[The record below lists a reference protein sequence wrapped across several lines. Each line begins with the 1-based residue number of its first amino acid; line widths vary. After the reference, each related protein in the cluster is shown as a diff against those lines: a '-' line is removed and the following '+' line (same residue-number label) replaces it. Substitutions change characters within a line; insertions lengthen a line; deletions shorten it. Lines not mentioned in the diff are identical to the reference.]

1 MTVVTRPMMTLAR
14 WTTRASS
21 TTTTRGVRRP
31 SASRRARTTCVLTIE
46 IFPRVSRGGGAMM
59 VDGCARGDARER
71 AWTVSRE
78 GNGTDYL
85 RDTDGWVFSVARAQ
99 VTALL
104 GSPGFFNFC
113 ASSLSPIAM
122 TTRGVR
128 ARAGEDGDGDDDGRG
143 RGAGFNSPSMRCARG
158 DRRADAG
165 EGGRWARWARGRWAG
180 AAGDGGGDARG
191 GDDARVDGGRS
202 WRRRETRE
210 RGGADGHERERVTMS
225 NDNGARSERGVE
237 KRSERG
243 MSAVERLALSA
254 EASLRRGGAAGD
266 GSGERASYGRKQ
278 VRNEFMCA
286 IHARDGARSR
296 RARVHCA

>member
-1 MTVVTRPMMTLAR
+1 VKDIYGTL
-14 WTTRASS
+14 
-21 TTTTRGVRRP
+21 TRGFF
-31 SASRRARTTCVLTIE
+31 C
-46 IFPRVSRGGGAMM
+46 
-59 VDGCARGDARER
+59 
-71 AWTVSRE
+71 
-78 GNGTDYL
+78 
-85 RDTDGWVFSVARAQ
+85 VARAQ

-122 TTRGVR
+122 PTRGRGVR

-158 DRRADAG
+158 ERRADAG
-165 EGGRWARWARGRWAG
+165 EGGRWVRWARGRWVG
-180 AAGDGGGDARG
+180 AAREGGGDDGVDGARG
-191 GDDARVDGGRS
+191 DGGRS

-210 RGGADGHERERVTMS
+210 RGGSDGHERERLTMS
-225 NDNGARSERGVE
+225 DDGGARSERGVE

-254 EASLRRGGAAGD
+254 EASLRRGGAADD

-278 VRNEFMCA
+278 VRNEIMCA
-286 IHARDGARSR
+286 LHARDDARSR
-296 RARVHCA
+296 RSRVHCA